1 MPPSHRLRTVAL
13 LREMQSS
20 EGLPHAEVDISI
32 LGPEVNSQKGA
43 PKLHVTVVEG
53 APFGTFEHNFCF
65 TLENA

>member
-1 MPPSHRLRTVAL
+1 
-13 LREMQSS
+13 MQSS

-53 APFGTFEHNFCF
+53 TPFGTFEHNFCF